1 MANDDGM
8 ISNEDLSAVYRTEK
22 ASPQLAA
29 IRKDF
34 YIITQQYVE
43 MLSNECDRLLTTS
56 PDSLMYD
63 GAVQKKRKAL
73 DNLKKI
79 VDLRMSKIANLA
91 ILGAKGANNVID
103 HLTSEEKEYYNK
115 MLEESKEFWRYSGR
129 KKKIVVSQDITKV
142 EEPKPAPEP
151 VSVPVTDDVPLSEI
165 PFDDFPEDMSSPAEE
180 IIEDEEIVQEP
191 IPEPVPEPV
200 SEPEPVPEPEP
211 VQAPEMDDDEE
222 VIIRILEDLP
232 PFSGPDVDYD
242 LRKEDIVRM
251 PGMMAKALI
260 NRGVARIVPTA

>member
-1 MANDDGM
+1 MIMAENEGM
-8 ISNEDLSAVYRTEK
+8 ISNEDLSAAYRTEK
-22 ASPQLAA
+22 ASSQLTA

-43 MLSNECDRLLTTS
+43 MLSNECDRLLATS

-73 DNLKKI
+73 DNLKKV
-79 VDLRMSKIANLA
+79 VDLRMGKIAALA
-91 ILGAKGANNVID
+91 LLGAKGANNVID
-103 HLTSEEKEYYNK
+103 HLTAEEKEYYYR
-115 MLEESKEFWRYSGR
+115 MVEDSKEFWRYSGR
-129 KKKIVVSQDITKV
+129 KTKIVVNQDITKV
-142 EEPKPAPEP
+142 EEPKPVAAEP
-151 VSVPVTDDVPLSEI
+151 VPVTDDVPLSEI
-165 PFDDFPEDMSSPAEE
+165 PFDDFPEDMGSPAEE

-191 IPEPVPEPV
+191 VPEPVPEPLPV
-200 SEPEPVPEPEP
+200 MEPEPE
-211 VQAPEMDDDEE
+211 QAPDVDDDAE

-251 PGMMAKALI
+251 PGLMAKALI

>member
-1 MANDDGM
+1 MADNEGM
-8 ISNEDLSAVYRTEK
+8 ISNEDLSSVYRTEK
-22 ASPQLAA
+22 ASSQLTA

-34 YIITQQYVE
+34 YVITQQYVE
-43 MLSNECDRLLTTS
+43 MLSNECERLLLTS

-79 VDLRMSKIANLA
+79 VDLRMGKIANLA
-91 ILGAKGANNVID
+91 LLGAKGANNVID

-115 MLEESKEFWRYSGR
+115 MLEDSKEFWRYSGR

-142 EEPKPAPEP
+142 EEPKPVAAEP
-151 VSVPVTDDVPLSEI
+151 VPVTDDVPLSEI
-165 PFDDFPEDMSSPAEE
+165 PIDDFPEDMGSPAEE

-191 IPEPVPEPV
+191 VPEPI
-200 SEPEPVPEPEP
+200 PEPVPEPEP

-222 VIIRILEDLP
+222 VVIRILEDLP